1 MAHQEFSANKQ
12 SDKNFGLVFAVVFL
26 IIAILQYYS
35 SGSTN
40 YILISFATICTILA
54 IFITSVLRPF
64 NRLWL
69 KFGLLLNKIMSP
81 IIMSIVFFLVVTPI
95 GICMRLFGKRPL
107 DIGFEPKQN
116 TYWLPYTSGNDEHDS
131 MNNQF

>member
-1 MAHQEFSANKQ
+1 MLSQKFSANEH
-12 SDKNFGLVFAVVFL
+12 SDRNFGLVFAAVFL
-26 IIAILQYYS
+26 IIAFLQYYS

-40 YILISFATICTILA
+40 FILIALATICGVLA
-54 IFITSVLRPF
+54 IFTPSVLRPF
-64 NRLWL
+64 NTVWL

-95 GICMRLFGKRPL
+95 GICMRVLGKRPL
-107 DIGFEPKQN
+107 NIGSGPKQN
-116 TYWLPYTSGNDEHDS
+116 TYWLPYTSDNDEHDS